1 MMSKTTSLMALRFK
15 GEKVLLTIEVEV
27 GEEEVI
33 ITTGRIEPWVST
45 SLDCLVSKCS
55 WDVHAYTR
63 CIKRNEFMVRYTMFE
78 SFIQLYSRAAVCM
91 AWTVVNIFVAFYIR
105 DTLSWCLFSMVLRS
119 SLNKKTRDRVEAI
132 DMNEWNLCTSFL

>member
-1 MMSKTTSLMALRFK
+1 
-15 GEKVLLTIEVEV
+15 
-27 GEEEVI
+27 
-33 ITTGRIEPWVST
+33 
-45 SLDCLVSKCS
+45 
-55 WDVHAYTR
+55 
-63 CIKRNEFMVRYTMFE
+63 MFE

-132 DMNEWNLCTSFL
+132 DMNE